1 MAAVER
7 VCADGV
13 LTADVGGTATTAEVT
28 EAVCAA
34 IRARTTDRPRRTPRR
49 TDDNRREQP
58 MTAIQRPRVLCR
70 AAPSPR
76 PP

>member
-13 LTADVGGTATTAEVT
+13 LTADVGGTATTAQVT

-34 IRARTTDRPRRTPRR
+34 IRGA
-49 TDDNRREQP
+49 NE
-58 MTAIQRPRVLCR
+58 
-70 AAPSPR
+70 
-76 PP
+76 